1 MFESLSHASVF
12 AHLIPYVRA
21 HSNHNLITFSLILNF
36 KMGIIIV
43 LLKILID
50 SVIGSP

>member
-12 AHLIPYVRA
+12 EHLIPYVRA

-36 KMGIIIV
+36 KMGIIV